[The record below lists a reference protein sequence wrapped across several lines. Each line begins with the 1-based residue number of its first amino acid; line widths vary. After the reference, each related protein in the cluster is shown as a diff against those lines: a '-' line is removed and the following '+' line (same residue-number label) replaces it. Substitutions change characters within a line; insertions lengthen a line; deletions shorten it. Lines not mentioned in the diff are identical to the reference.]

1 MKISRARLKQII
13 KEELEEAYTSP
24 GPVMGKDHNLI
35 YLIKQHRKTWLNREW
50 NDEVIEEDPAA
61 AYSELMYSVGN
72 FWNSRPVKQIYT
84 GQESELNAALSVIKK
99 VVDRAERGKLRT
111 AYKDI
116 DLVTPTKKSPS
127 ALAGTPLGKRVG
139 LIGAGIEVNP
149 FPDEDDDL

>member
-13 KEELEEAYTSP
+13 KEELEGAYTSP
-24 GPVMGKDHNLI
+24 GPAMGKPRELI

-50 NDEVIEEDPAA
+50 NDEVIEEDPAG
-61 AYSELMYSVGN
+61 AYSELIYSVSN
-72 FWNSRPVKQIYT
+72 FWNSRPVKQTYT
-84 GQESELNAALSVIKK
+84 GQESELYAALSVVEK
-99 VVDRAERGKLRT
+99 VVARAERGKLRT

-127 ALAGTPLGKRVG
+127 ALAATTLGKRVG
-139 LIGAGIEVNP
+139 LVGSGVEVNP